1 MKKFFTFVLALA
13 AAVTLNAATQVAFDF
28 SDASVFGYT
37 NPEKGQST
45 QVENGAV
52 LSKDGVTIT
61 IAFESGNG
69 FRFFANTNTGVINL
83 RGYVGASFTIAAPE
97 GKKLAAIVADGSNFT
112 TQYLAEGMTG
122 KTWSSE
128 EGVTSLTTKV
138 IKSTVQ
144 FNTLTVTLS
153 EDGEVPPTQE
163 TVKVDV
169 AGAITAGMA
178 LDSAKTSTDVYE
190 VTGYVV
196 NSQPYSA
203 EYGNQIWFMADDA
216 ANSGAQEFEAYAC
229 TVSEDKVL
237 MQVLDGDKVTLTGN
251 ITKYYDK
258 KNQKFTIEIK
268 NGTAIFVS
276 KVDGD
281 HSIDGQ
287 SGGGG
292 DTVPPLPEGVI
303 SCEDAVKAAANIAD
317 PVEEKATVEG
327 GAVKVRG
334 YVTYAYDA
342 KNGKQSAWLSDTK
355 GSKSGVIE
363 GSYLTISEAVAVG
376 DYVELDGTLAKYK
389 KAASGDKPA
398 EIIIEVINGTMAKV
412 GGTPVDP
419 TPAKLDTIT
428 VAQALE
434 IGAALA
440 DNGVSSTQYVIGGYV
455 SNIETYFS
463 EEYGNETF
471 WIADEKGSRAATNAD
486 GAFYVFRGKLTPAE
500 EMWLDA
506 KVYVTCNIKKY
517 VKEGKEPVIENDK
530 TNAPVEVVEKGQEE
544 TVEAIN
550 VAQAIEIGSKLADQ
564 TVSEKRYEITGYVSY
579 IQEAYSN
586 QYGNETF
593 WITDTKGDRTKDN
606 TKAFEVYRGKPNTKA
621 EICLEAKIKI
631 VCKIK
636 NYKGTIE
643 NDGMNIEFEVVEA
656 GLAPD
661 TINVKEAIVE
671 IAPLEE
677 GATTQDMY
685 VVKGYIAE
693 VTSPYDTQ
701 YGNMNITM
709 TDKFNRLE
717 GDLTAYRAK
726 IDQNDLEGAVAGAYV
741 QVFGYLQKHAEND
754 FQVVNGKIYIAE
766 APKVDTVAITVAQ
779 AIEIAASLEKGEE
792 ADVFY
797 AVTGYVAENIESGE
811 GTQSFW
817 MSDSETET
825 EGDLYIDNVKIS
837 APAADHQQ
845 VCVYGWVG
853 KDTDGDARILN
864 GDAVIIS
871 GEGIEQIVL
880 TEKAQKVVVDGETF
894 VMQKVSEFLVDV
906 KSFL

>member
-1 MKKFFTFVLALA
+1 MKKFFFFFFALA

-144 FNTLTVTLS
+144 FNTLTVTLI

-303 SCEDAVKAAANIAD
+303 SCEDAVKAAANIA
-317 PVEEKATVEG
+317 G
-327 GAVKVRG
+327 G
-334 YVTYAYDA
+334 
-342 KNGKQSAWLSDTK
+342 
-355 GSKSGVIE
+355 
-363 GSYLTISEAVAVG
+363 
-376 DYVELDGTLAKYK
+376 
-389 KAASGDKPA
+389 
-398 EIIIEVINGTMAKV
+398 
-412 GGTPVDP
+412 
-419 TPAKLDTIT
+419 
-428 VAQALE
+428 
-434 IGAALA
+434 
-440 DNGVSSTQYVIGGYV
+440 
-455 SNIETYFS
+455 
-463 EEYGNETF
+463 
-471 WIADEKGSRAATNAD
+471 RAA
-486 GAFYVFRGKLTPAE
+486 
-500 EMWLDA
+500 
-506 KVYVTCNIKKY
+506 
-517 VKEGKEPVIENDK
+517 
-530 TNAPVEVVEKGQEE
+530 
-544 TVEAIN
+544 
-550 VAQAIEIGSKLADQ
+550 
-564 TVSEKRYEITGYVSY
+564 
-579 IQEAYSN
+579 
-586 QYGNETF
+586 GN
-593 WITDTKGDRTKDN
+593 
-606 TKAFEVYRGKPNTKA
+606 
-621 EICLEAKIKI
+621 
-631 VCKIK
+631 
-636 NYKGTIE
+636 
-643 NDGMNIEFEVVEA
+643 
-656 GLAPD
+656 
-661 TINVKEAIVE
+661 
-671 IAPLEE
+671 
-677 GATTQDMY
+677 
-685 VVKGYIAE
+685 
-693 VTSPYDTQ
+693 
-701 YGNMNITM
+701 
-709 TDKFNRLE
+709 
-717 GDLTAYRAK
+717 
-726 IDQNDLEGAVAGAYV
+726 
-741 QVFGYLQKHAEND
+741 
-754 FQVVNGKIYIAE
+754 
-766 APKVDTVAITVAQ
+766 
-779 AIEIAASLEKGEE
+779 
-792 ADVFY
+792 
-797 AVTGYVAENIESGE
+797 
-811 GTQSFW
+811 
-817 MSDSETET
+817 
-825 EGDLYIDNVKIS
+825 
-837 APAADHQQ
+837 
-845 VCVYGWVG
+845 
-853 KDTDGDARILN
+853 
-864 GDAVIIS
+864 
-871 GEGIEQIVL
+871 
-880 TEKAQKVVVDGETF
+880 
-894 VMQKVSEFLVDV
+894 
-906 KSFL
+906 